1 MHVTALG
8 NKPIPHGISTAPAH
22 RIHYTTPRTSHRDRL
37 SGEREAD
44 KGCNSGGQEKKVIG
58 LSRKQLKA
66 HETNGTAHRTPHT
79 THDTRHM
86 THHAPHNLMFGK
98 REVKGYHSGRGDRRS
113 GAYLD

>member
-1 MHVTALG
+1 M
-8 NKPIPHGISTAPAH
+8 
-22 RIHYTTPRTSHRDRL
+22 

-98 REVKGYHSGRGDRRS
+98 REGGQGNRS
-113 GAYLD
+113 GAGDRSSSAYLN

>member
-22 RIHYTTPRTSHRDRL
+22 RIHYTTPRTSHRDRM

-66 HETNGTAHRTPHT
+66 HETNGTAHRTPQCK
-79 THDTRHM
+79 
-86 THHAPHNLMFGK
+86 PLLEK
-98 REVKGYHSGRGDRRS
+98 RAVLFIHEYTYGIV
-113 GAYLD
+113 GAVHGSDCI